1 MALDIN
7 ELNKLLEKGSDGKIT
22 HLDSVNIGNVK
33 HSLWGLPVTFTVQE
47 EKKKTLSDKIVKSYP
62 SAKDLTHYKDCC
74 YIEDVKQTFQK
85 IKQRILNQTG
95 NECDAKIAR
104 DYAIII
110 VDEEIGKRMI

>member
-74 YIEDVKQTFQK
+74 YIEDVKQSLKEYISWVDSNMTYPKVNNTINNREAAKK
-85 IKQRILNQTG
+85 IFGSRLM
-95 NECDAKIAR
+95 E
-104 DYAIII
+104 
-110 VDEEIGKRMI
+110 